1 MLVQRPIARLLAAAP
16 DSPHRPGP
24 HRAVAPVKQRR
35 SKLRILKRNTLGSF
49 DRDAWCAGV
58 AAVPQSFLPTTNAT
72 GQYRL

>member
-35 SKLRILKRNTLGSF
+35 SKLRILKRNILGSF
-49 DRDAWCAGV
+49 DRDA
-58 AAVPQSFLPTTNAT
+58 
-72 GQYRL
+72 